1 MEVSEGFRK
10 NAHQYLTRAPE
21 APSPQEL
28 YEKLCQQIHTAGGW
42 VTSAPGADTLRF
54 EIPERS
60 AFPEQLRDRGWKP
73 LHMGKGTR
81 VVPGAVVETITVYST
96 GKPFQCRNDGFMG
109 VNVYDLKLKGAHPK
123 G

>member
-1 MEVSEGFRK
+1 MRPRQG
-10 NAHQYLTRAPE
+10 
-21 APSPQEL
+21 L
-28 YEKLCQQIHTAGGW
+28 YEKLCHQIDAAGGW
-42 VTSAPGADTLRF
+42 VTSVPGADTLRF
-54 EIPERS
+54 EISERS
-60 AFPEQLRDRGWKP
+60 AFPEQLRAAGWRP

-81 VVPGAVVETITVYST
+81 VVPGAVVETITVPST